1 MTCMLGVGWGEW
13 PQPMNIQ
20 QEQPSSLM
28 GERQIKIIVGLTKQ
42 RQLGVFIGLG
52 LRNDTSGGPCFC
64 RMILS

>member
-1 MTCMLGVGWGEW
+1 MTCMLGVGWGKW
-13 PQPMNIQ
+13 LQPMSIQ

-52 LRNDTSGGPCFC
+52 LRNGASGRPWFC

>member
-13 PQPMNIQ
+13 LQPMSIQ

-28 GERQIKIIVGLTKQ
+28 DERQIKIIVGLTKQ

-52 LRNDTSGGPCFC
+52 LRNGASGGPWFC
-64 RMILS
+64 RMIVS